1 MTHAIN
7 ILLPTRKTIGPW
19 NVCWICYVT
28 IEFTFFIKTNNKV
41 LKYMWCIQVDV
52 FKEHWFWGFLWVL
65 FLVEKGEIFMRIKIK
80 LAGDMAPD
88 QILFENHIPE
98 ILLLHRPCCV
108 GDLNI
113 SGYKGPCSFTLVHNR
128 GL

>member
-1 MTHAIN
+1 
-7 ILLPTRKTIGPW
+7 
-19 NVCWICYVT
+19 
-28 IEFTFFIKTNNKV
+28 
-41 LKYMWCIQVDV
+41 
-52 FKEHWFWGFLWVL
+52 
-65 FLVEKGEIFMRIKIK
+65 MRIKIK

>member
-1 MTHAIN
+1 MF
-7 ILLPTRKTIGPW
+7 W
-19 NVCWICYVT
+19 VFWV
-28 IEFTFFIKTNNKV
+28 V
-41 LKYMWCIQVDV
+41 L
-52 FKEHWFWGFLWVL
+52 GGGGGGGGGG
-65 FLVEKGEIFMRIKIK
+65 LVEKGEIFIRIKIK